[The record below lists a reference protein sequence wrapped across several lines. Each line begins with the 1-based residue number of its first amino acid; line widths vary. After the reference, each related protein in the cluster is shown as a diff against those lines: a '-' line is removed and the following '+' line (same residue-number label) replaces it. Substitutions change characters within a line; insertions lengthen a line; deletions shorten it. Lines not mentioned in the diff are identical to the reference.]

1 VPLTFFIVKEAVLSM
16 IVIVKWSIV
25 RKLNLE
31 HSLIESKQTKTMGAK
46 PKRFAHLFGNNLGW
60 WKNGKK

>member
-1 VPLTFFIVKEAVLSM
+1 MFVPLTFFIVKEAVLSM

-31 HSLIESKQTKTMGAK
+31 HSLIESKQTKTVGAK
-46 PKRFAHLFGNNLGW
+46 PKSWHTEIT
-60 WKNGKK
+60 